1 MSHPG
6 TPLDYLTNSECI
18 KSRSIWVI
26 IVEFMVI
33 LTKWALFLLIKEQV
47 NVQGYIRV
55 VILL

>member
-6 TPLDYLTNSECI
+6 APLDYLTNSECI

-33 LTKWALFLLIKEQV
+33 FTKWALFFINQRTSECSRI
-47 NVQGYIRV
+47 Y
-55 VILL
+55 